1 MNQDELLVAL
11 CNTLLAETER
21 QPGWSKLIMVG
32 EMDGGSAGMAGYSFD
47 LSGQWKATSP
57 RGGESLDLLEQLHEA
72 MTAASPTG
80 RPWLACLL
88 RIGSN
93 GEVGAD
99 FEYDDAE
106 RWAIN
111 PRNLEQRIAEFAA
124 MRILPHMVRYS
135 ARQSAAKTIY
145 SPIPLTSQPVHDHR
159 GTVRWHRRDGLQ

>member
-11 CNTLLAETER
+11 CKTLLAETER

-88 RIGSN
+88 RIGNN

-111 PRNLEQRIAEFAA
+111 PRNLEQRIAVPE
-124 MRILPHMVRYS
+124 RGRQRGVVTLLDGDP
-135 ARQSAAKTIY
+135 AREARKRHPAGKQVCF
-145 SPIPLTSQPVHDHR
+145 QDFHD
-159 GTVRWHRRDGLQ
+159 

>member
-11 CNTLLAETER
+11 CKTLLAETER

-57 RGGESLDLLEQLHEA
+57 RGGESLDLMEQLHEA

-111 PRNLEQRIAEFAA
+111 PRNLAQRIAEFAA
-124 MRILPHMVRYS
+124 M
-135 ARQSAAKTIY
+135 
-145 SPIPLTSQPVHDHR
+145 PV
-159 GTVRWHRRDGLQ
+159 